1 IAVLPTTQGEH
12 CNPFTPLT
20 AFNTRCRRKAAPKE
34 NYLTMTT
41 EELPTL
47 PDRDVLRAQYDEAVN
62 ELNQSRDGR
71 LTTDFYAKTGD
82 AVFEACYLA
91 LSDSCKGTK
100 GPRRVHVVSAPAGGG
115 KTSFSYAF
123 MTAVTRHADSNPK
136 APYGC
141 VFVVDQIKKA
151 DEAYRELNELM

>member
-1 IAVLPTTQGEH
+1 
-12 CNPFTPLT
+12 
-20 AFNTRCRRKAAPKE
+20 
-34 NYLTMTT
+34 MTT

-47 PDRDVLRAQYDEAVN
+47 PDRDVLRALYDEAVN
-62 ELNQSRDGR
+62 ELNQSRGGR

-123 MTAVTRHADSNPK
+123 MTGSLGTLITTLRHPT
-136 APYGC
+136 APSS
-141 VFVVDQIKKA
+141 
-151 DEAYRELNELM
+151 